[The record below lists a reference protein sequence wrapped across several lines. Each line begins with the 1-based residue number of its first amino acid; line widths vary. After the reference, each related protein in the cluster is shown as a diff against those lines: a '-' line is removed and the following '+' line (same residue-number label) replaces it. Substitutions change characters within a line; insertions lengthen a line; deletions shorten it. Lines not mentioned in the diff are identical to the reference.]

1 MRKKYRKRGTALL
14 VGLVLAVSQ
23 PAASL
28 LPAVPA
34 CRIRPEGETRKP
46 FQSPLLLVPVCCLV
60 VRLVLTYRVVS
71 VDPSLTDYYTELLA
85 VVCGGLIGLER
96 EYKRRPAGFRTHI
109 LICLGAAMTTLTSQ
123 FLYLNLHY
131 YTDMARLGA
140 QVVAGIGFIGAG
152 AIIVTRRRRVKGLTT
167 AAGLWAAAIV
177 GLCLGGGF
185 YEGGIFATAL
195 ILAAEMFLSK
205 LEYRMLD
212 NAPEV
217 NLYMEYSNK
226 TCLDNVLRLFRDLN
240 LKVLN
245 MEITRS
251 TETET
256 HNACALFT
264 LRLNKRCRVEQLI
277 PKMNATEGVVS
288 VEEL

>member
-1 MRKKYRKRGTALL
+1 M
-14 VGLVLAVSQ
+14 LA
-23 PAASL
+23 
-28 LPAVPA
+28 
-34 CRIRPEGETRKP
+34 IFDG
-46 FQSPLLLVPVCCLV
+46 
-60 VRLVLTYRVVS
+60 VRDVTMLSTTLRM
-71 VDPSLTDYYTELLA
+71 LLA
-85 VVCGGLIGLER
+85 VICGGLIGLER

-185 YEGGIFATAL
+185 YEGGILATLL
-195 ILAAEMFLSK
+195 IMLAELLFSK
-205 LEYRMLD
+205 MEYRILER
-212 NAPEV
+212 APEV
-217 NLYMEYSNK
+217 NLYVEYTGK
-226 TCLDNVLRLFRDLN
+226 TSLENVLSLCRAWG

-245 MEITRS
+245 LEITRS
-251 TETET
+251 TETAT
-256 HNACALFT
+256 HNACAIFT
-264 LRLNKRCRVEQLI
+264 LRMNKKCRVDDLLGAMDRM
-277 PKMNATEGVVS
+277 PGVAAVR
-288 VEEL
+288 EL